1 MINVPSHFKVVN
13 LIWDLHMMCCIVM
26 VFILS
31 ISILIF
37 CYSNLQW
44 KCTRRFCA
52 GCHISSWP
60 IRSLQTIKE
69 FTVWH
74 QQRRFLKIVKEFFR
88 SSIFSDLKSHLREDK
103 RQKHPEK
110 LCLQVY
116 LCRCVQLVLRLM
128 TLLCEGCGLF
138 EVFSNQSQLL
148 GFTSPGWHH
157 WTGSLDPVCEYDP
170 FDSKRKANAEPNL
183 KALK

>member
-1 MINVPSHFKVVN
+1 MITVPSRFKVVN
-13 LIWDLHMMCCIVM
+13 LIWDLHMMCYIVM

-74 QQRRFLKIVKEFFR
+74 QQRRLSCTALTVSKKLSRNFSEAPFSVIWKAIYERTKDKNTQK
-88 SSIFSDLKSHLREDK
+88 SSACIKAYDFALWGVWPLWGVFQPVSASRLHFTWLTSLNWITW
-103 RQKHPEK
+103 P
-110 LCLQVY
+110 CL
-116 LCRCVQLVLRLM
+116 
-128 TLLCEGCGLF
+128 
-138 EVFSNQSQLL
+138 
-148 GFTSPGWHH
+148 WI
-157 WTGSLDPVCEYDP
+157 WSL
-170 FDSKRKANAEPNL
+170 DSKRKANAEPNL

>member
-52 GCHISSWP
+52 GCHILANQKP
-60 IRSLQTIKE
+60 TDNQGVHSLTSTKE
-69 FTVWH
+69 VKLHSFDS
-74 QQRRFLKIVKEFFR
+74 FLKLSR
-88 SSIFSDLKSHLREDK
+88 NFSEAPFSVIWKAIYKRTKDKNTQKSYVYKYTCVGVFSLY
-103 RQKHPEK
+103 QGLL
-110 LCLQVY
+110 LCLRGVAS
-116 LCRCVQLVLRLM
+116 LRC
-128 TLLCEGCGLF
+128 F
-138 EVFSNQSQLL
+138 P
-148 GFTSPGWHH
+148 TSL
-157 WTGSLDPVCEYDP
+157 S
-170 FDSKRKANAEPNL
+170 F
-183 KALK
+183 

>member
-1 MINVPSHFKVVN
+1 MITVPSRFKVVN
-13 LIWDLHMMCCIVM
+13 LIWDLHMMCYIVM

-74 QQRRFLKIVKEFFR
+74 QQRRLSCTALTVSKKLSR
-88 SSIFSDLKSHLREDK
+88 NFSETPFSVIWKAIYERTKDKNTQKSY
-103 RQKHPEK
+103 
-110 LCLQVY
+110 VY
-116 LCRCVQLVLRLM
+116 KYTCV
-128 TLLCEGCGLF
+128 G
-138 EVFSNQSQLL
+138 VFSLYYGLWLCFVRGVASLRC
-148 GFTSPGWHH
+148 FPTSL
-157 WTGSLDPVCEYDP
+157 S
-170 FDSKRKANAEPNL
+170 F
-183 KALK
+183 